1 MQEQWSAV
9 DNWLISALLPQ
20 DEILERVLKN
30 NQQAGLPAIDV
41 SPAQGQFL
49 AMLITISGAQRVLE
63 IGTLGGYS
71 AIWMARALPEGGKIV
86 SLEFDPHHGRIAQQN
101 IDLAGVTGKTEIII
115 GPALE
120 SLPNLAQQPP
130 FDFIFIDADKRNNP
144 AYLDWALRLSRPGT
158 LIFGDNV
165 VRNGTITDA
174 QHPDPHVQGIQAFLQ
189 DAGQSGRLTAT
200 ALQTTGIKGWDGFML
215 ARVNH

>member
-9 DNWLISALLPQ
+9 DNWLMSALLPR
-20 DEILERVLKN
+20 DEVLEQVLDN
-30 NQQAGLPAIDV
+30 NQRAGLPAIDV
-41 SPAQGQFL
+41 SPTQGQFL
-49 AMLITISGAQRVLE
+49 AMLITIAGAKRVLE

-71 AIWMARALPEGGKIV
+71 AIWMARALPEEGKVV
-86 SLEFDPHHGRIAQQN
+86 SLEFDPHHARVAQQN
-101 IDLAGVTGKTEIII
+101 IELAGVTGNIDIII

-120 SLPNLAQQPP
+120 SLPGLAEQPP

-144 AYLDWALRLSRPGT
+144 AYLAWALRLSRPGT

-165 VRNGTITDA
+165 VRNGAITDL
-174 QHPDPHVQGIQAFLQ
+174 QPQDPHVQGIQAFLQ
-189 DAGQSGRLTAT
+189 EAGQSGRLTAT

-215 ARVNH
+215 ARVNY